1 MVAAEYVPDTGD
13 LIKVD
18 FSAAGRS
25 EAEQAGHEQA
35 GWRPAVV
42 LSPKGYNKRSG
53 LAIVVPVTNSIKGY
67 PFEVDLPPGLKI
79 AGTILSDAV
88 RSIYWQQRRVRY
100 FDKAPAEVLKAARAK
115 LAALLGLPKP

>member
-18 FSAAGRS
+18 FTP
-25 EAEQAGHEQA
+25 QQTGHEQA

-42 LSPKGYNKRSG
+42 LSPKPYNKRSG

-79 AGTILSDAV
+79 TGTILSDAV
-88 RSIYWQQRRVRY
+88 RSIDWQQRRARY
-100 FDKAPAEVLKAARAK
+100 FDKAPAKVINAVCAK